1 MLILENRVNIFLR
14 GLRFNDF
21 FNNIRNPVSYVRL
34 EVTDFS
40 TDREKRVDYNYTSRS
55 ASIGPTTPAAML

>member
-21 FNNIRNPVSYVRL
+21 FNNIRNPVSHVRL

-40 TDREKRVDYNYTSRS
+40 TDREKEWIIITLRDLPR
-55 ASIGPTTPAAML
+55 